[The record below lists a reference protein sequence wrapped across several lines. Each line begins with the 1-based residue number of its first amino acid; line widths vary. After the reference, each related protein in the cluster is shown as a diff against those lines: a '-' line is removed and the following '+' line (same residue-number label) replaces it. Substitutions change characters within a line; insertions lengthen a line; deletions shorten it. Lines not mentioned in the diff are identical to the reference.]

1 MYQNNLNKLINGQH
15 ELNKKIK
22 SKYLDETV
30 SLYKES
36 EEFRHKYAS

>member
-1 MYQNNLNKLINGQH
+1 MYQNNLTKLLSGQNDM
-15 ELNKKIK
+15 NKKLK